1 MLLAAAGV
9 ISGLLVKA
17 LDAAGFVGVHVNLVS
32 LNLLINVVN

>member
-17 LDAAGFVGVHVNLVS
+17 FDAAGVVGVHVNFC
-32 LNLLINVVN
+32 